1 MPSYASASAS
11 AVVPSGRLP
20 IVIGSGTPQ
29 AMAIALTEVE
39 QVTWQAQQ
47 RVAVASTAA
56 SKGAGLRPAVT
67 EALRRR

>member
-1 MPSYASASAS
+1 M
-11 AVVPSGRLP
+11 
-20 IVIGSGTPQ
+20 IGSGTPQ